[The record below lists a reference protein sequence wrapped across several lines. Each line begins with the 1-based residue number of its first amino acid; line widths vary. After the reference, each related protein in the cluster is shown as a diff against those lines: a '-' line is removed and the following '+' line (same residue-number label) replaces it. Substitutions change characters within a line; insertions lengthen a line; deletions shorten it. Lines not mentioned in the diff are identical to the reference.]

1 MTCSAKIHTKPSLV
15 AVSGCV
21 RGRVQGVSF
30 RYSMQHAATGL
41 GVTGWVRNLAD
52 RSVAFHAEGS
62 QDAVDALLNWSR
74 AGPSFGRVDE
84 VDATACEVCHLDSFE
99 ILP

>member
-1 MTCSAKIHTKPSLV
+1 MPCSAKTHTKPSLV
-15 AVSGCV
+15 AVTGCV

-52 RSVAFHAEGS
+52 SSVAFHAEGP

-74 AGPSFGRVDE
+74 AGPSFARVDE
-84 VDATACEVCHLDSFE
+84 VDATACEVCHFDSFE